1 MKKTALKTPSER
13 FLAETARFELAC
25 RCRQTDF
32 EFYHRLL
39 IICFLLS
46 VSVSLVRPQPRMKS
60 GFFEAIARKC

>member
-32 EFYHRLL
+32 EFFSQRVNFRSFRVSFRSPRLSKKPHKTRL
-39 IICFLLS
+39 F
-46 VSVSLVRPQPRMKS
+46 RP
-60 GFFEAIARKC
+60 